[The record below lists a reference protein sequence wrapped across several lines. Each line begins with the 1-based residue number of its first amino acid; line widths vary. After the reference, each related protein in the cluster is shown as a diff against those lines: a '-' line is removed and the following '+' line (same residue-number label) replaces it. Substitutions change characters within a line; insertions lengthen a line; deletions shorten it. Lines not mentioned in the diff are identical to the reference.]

1 MTEQNN
7 IEQKVEEIGVKYGF
21 DKETREEVKKHFT
34 EAGQLGRFIERIERL
49 EEEKRNIQA
58 DIREVYSEA
67 KGAGFSAKGI
77 REIVKLRRLDPATR
91 AEEEYMRDE
100 YKKLVGITD

>member
-1 MTEQNN
+1 MTEQ
-7 IEQKVEEIGVKYGF
+7 ETLQQK
-21 DKETREEVKKHFT
+21 D
-34 EAGQLGRFIERIERL
+34 ANQLNTFIDRIERL

-58 DIREVYSEA
+58 DIRQIYAEA

>member
-21 DKETREEVKKHFT
+21 DKETREEVKKQFS
-34 EAGQLGRFIERIERL
+34 EAGQLGRFIDRIERL
-49 EEEKRNIQA
+49 EEEKRNIHA

-67 KGAGFSAKGI
+67 KGAGFSTKAI
-77 REIVKLRRLDPATR
+77 RTVVKLRRLDPATR
-91 AEEEYMRDE
+91 AEEEYLRDE
-100 YKKLVGITD
+100 YKKMLGIDD

>member
-1 MTEQNN
+1 MTEQ
-7 IEQKVEEIGVKYGF
+7 ETLQQKDANKLN
-21 DKETREEVKKHFT
+21 T
-34 EAGQLGRFIERIERL
+34 FIDRIERL

>member
-21 DKETREEVKKHFT
+21 DKETREEVKKQFAD
-34 EAGQLGRFIERIERL
+34 AGQLGRFIERIERL
-49 EEEKRNIQA
+49 EEEKRNIQG

-67 KGAGFSAKGI
+67 KGAGFSIKGI
-77 REIVKLRRLDPATR
+77 REIVKIRRLDPATR
-91 AEEEYMRDE
+91 AEEEYLRDE
-100 YKKLVGITD
+100 YKKMVGIKD